1 MRNRALNIRLRDQF
15 LDLQI
20 GQLVC
25 LYHQRMACAALFRND
40 LNTRFINCVNVTLTF
55 SLQFRAGLLED

>member
-1 MRNRALNIRLRDQF
+1 MRDRALNIRLRDQF

-25 LYHQRMACAALFRND
+25 LYHQRMAYTA
-40 LNTRFINCVNVTLTF
+40 VSGTL
-55 SLQFRAGLLED
+55 S